1 MRPAPTLLAAALLAC
16 AGAVQAQ
23 FVPGNEAVRLTPN
36 GNQVETPPVPAGA
49 SRLCA
54 AAAACHAGAW
64 RMVETPSGLMECTEP
79 WARPGSCRAST
90 LGVTPLR
97 RVWVVK
103 VGPVWQQCQHPSLD
117 SHCAPLYA
125 KPPANLPRD
134 AVR

>member
-1 MRPAPTLLAAALLAC
+1 MRPELNLIAVVLLAC

-23 FVPGNEAVRLTPN
+23 FVPGNEAVRRAPN
-36 GNQVETPPVPAGA
+36 GTKVETPPAPTSA
-49 SRLCA
+49 SRVCA
-54 AAAACHAGAW
+54 ASAACHAGAW
-64 RMVETPSGLMECTEP
+64 RMVETPAGLLECTEP
-79 WARPGSCRAST
+79 WARPGSCRPSS

-103 VGPVWQQCQHPSLD
+103 VGSVWQQCQRPSLD

-134 AVR
+134 AVQ